1 MRASNIHGVDDEA
14 GRGQQRRRR
23 ANAASIASVVAR
35 ATGFITSLVSV
46 PLTLNYLGTERFGL
60 WMALSSAL
68 VFLSFA
74 DLGLGNGLM
83 TSIAQCH
90 GRDDLAGARRQISS
104 AFILLS
110 GIAVAVAITGLAIGS
125 MVDFASIFSVRDP
138 LAVSEARV
146 SMLILVL
153 GFALNMPLGVVI
165 RAQTGFQGGF
175 QSNLWQ
181 AAGNLLG
188 LVLVLLAINFRGG
201 LPWLVAGFAG
211 GPLLATAM
219 NFGFYFFAQNPS
231 LRPSFRLF
239 DRKVARSLFRVG
251 VLFLV
256 LQVAGSFAMSSDNF
270 ILASRL
276 GADSVA
282 ELAVPA
288 RLFLIIASI
297 GAVVTTPLWPAY
309 GEAFARG
316 DTRWVA
322 ATLRRSLLTMF
333 LYATLASILLLIFG
347 EAILKAWVGD
357 SVRPS
362 MSLMLA
368 LAVWTVLS
376 TVGHALAMFMN
387 GIQIIRLQ
395 VYSAS
400 AFAVVGFL
408 LKWLLATSYGG
419 AGLIWG
425 GIIAFVLTTAV
436 PYALLLPGRTSRMLA
451 PS

>member
-1 MRASNIHGVDDEA
+1 MNDGIISTEASRSALRKRRASAAAI
-14 GRGQQRRRR
+14 
-23 ANAASIASVVAR
+23 ASIVAR
-35 ATGFITSLVSV
+35 ATGFLTSLVSV
-46 PLTLNYLGTERFGL
+46 PLTLNYLGNERFGL

-110 GIAVAVAITGLAIGS
+110 GIAVAVALSGLAVCNL
-125 MVDFASIFSVRDP
+125 VDFASIFSVRDS
-138 LAVSEARV
+138 LAISEARV

-256 LQVAGSFAMSSDNF
+256 LQVAGSLAMYSDNF

-288 RLFLIIASI
+288 RLFLIIASV

-309 GEAFARG
+309 GEACARG

-322 ATLRRSLLTMF
+322 ATLKKSLLTMF
-333 LYATLASILLLIFG
+333 LYASGASLLLLIFG
-347 EAILKAWVGD
+347 ETILRAWVGD

-362 MSLMLA
+362 PALMGALA
-368 LAVWTVLS
+368 LWTVLS
-376 TVGHALAMFMN
+376 AVGHALAMFMN
-387 GIQIIRLQ
+387 GVQIIRMQ

-400 AFAVVGFL
+400 AFAVAGFL
-408 LKWLLATSYGG
+408 LKWLLAPSYGG
-419 AGLIWG
+419 AGLVWG
-425 GIIAFVLTTAV
+425 GILAFVTTSAL
-436 PYALLLPGRTSRMLA
+436 PYAVLLPGRLRGMLDSSRRD
-451 PS
+451 